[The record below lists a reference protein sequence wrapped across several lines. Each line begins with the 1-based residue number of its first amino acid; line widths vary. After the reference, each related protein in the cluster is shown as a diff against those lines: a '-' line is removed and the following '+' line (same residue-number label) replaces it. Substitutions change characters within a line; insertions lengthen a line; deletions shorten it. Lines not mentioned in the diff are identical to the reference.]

1 MVDAGRVLF
10 QVGIDRPSL
19 DRAIADAER
28 RLGSIGDIDLKIGNQ
43 GAAAAVSSVQRL
55 FDGIRVPEIGIQI
68 NTNQAKSSVSS
79 LKTDVLDLETAIAA
93 ISGNRAK
100 IDLDV
105 KRGEASLARIE
116 AQILRLERQ
125 KINIPVVT
133 LEGAAQV
140 RAIEAQIASLNA
152 RKISVE
158 ANTEQARAQLNQL
171 DRTLDDLNSND
182 AEQALER
189 LQQEFRQT
197 ERAARDAGDGAQ
209 SFNSVLAGFAGGA
222 AFALVDRLVDAFGN
236 LTQKVTEFVAA
247 SIQANQSLRAT
258 ENALSIVLGSQEAA
272 AESID
277 FLRDVSERTGQSF
290 QALQTEYS
298 GLTAAA
304 AEAGVPQEQVN
315 DLFAE
320 TSRVL
325 AIFGKDSQ
333 STGLAFNALTQ
344 ITSKGVVSMEELRQQ
359 LGEQLPVA
367 FGAVA
372 RGLGIT
378 TAELNDLV
386 ASGELTAAEFIP
398 AFTRGLQEIEGAAPA
413 AQQAIARLEN
423 SILEFQQGLGRAIE
437 PLETAFSE
445 TFAAIFSNVDVGVL
459 DPLVEAGN
467 RLRDSLAENPE
478 LAERLGEALT
488 NFIGSGAQA
497 VANILDSITEALSD
511 PENVERFAGSIENA
525 GKLLESLVSIGGL
538 AVEALLTLGTGFD
551 NVIGDGPVDAIVGF
565 VDALETIAPIAG
577 GAVDSLGSIAS
588 AMDDISGRIP
598 GVVNAAGN
606 LARFGVLGGTAKTIF
621 DNLPGQP
628 DRNAQPE
635 AADTSQFVPQQ
646 DELDKSVRASRQ
658 ASETIAQDSERAA
671 RAAAAARVKANEEAI
686 AEQKRAQEQA
696 LIDLEIAQNNRIIG
710 VRENQ
715 SAGNI
720 TASQADSQIAEIES
734 QAIRDRIALRE
745 QEIAQVRALEQQ
757 GALSAEEVAQRISAA
772 KQAASELTIQAIEQE
787 VQAQEEVRQAA
798 LDRLDAESQLNSLR
812 AEQVNLQSDLAGTA
826 LQDQSALI
834 SAQVGLEQSRLSLSR
849 QSLDTKLAEA
859 QAAEDVVAVEALRDR
874 ILLNQRQS
882 IAAEFSARRQQL
894 RIQEQLAE
902 LDADRQLRLGQIAAA
917 EARIAVE
924 RARIGGSSQ
933 EEIQGLQEIAQLR
946 EAETEALTF
955 QAQSKENIL
964 ALQFDQLDNEEELA
978 NQLAIQERR
987 QQAIE
992 EFKKQQ
998 KDLADEQVK
1007 VEKELASAARD
1018 RESAAQGIVSALSGL
1033 QDISAEDA
1041 LGNLDQLEENFRAA
1055 RRAGAID
1062 SNQSSSIQR
1071 AINQA
1076 QSAARSGGEFT
1087 IEEAIRFAQ
1096 RNENN
1101 AFASGILDTAGLGG
1115 VNSLLDSQQEF
1126 ALAEEQISELS
1137 GKLAEVKEAIQS
1149 LPENLPPTVQ
1159 NLNVTTPQPV
1169 DDAASV
1175 VFNLGNEVAN
1185 RRGIV

>member
-28 RLGSIGDIDLKIGNQ
+28 RLGSIGDIDLKVGNQ

-55 FDGIRVPEIGIQI
+55 FDNIRVPEVGIQI

-79 LKTDVLDLETAIAA
+79 LKTDVLDLEAAIAA

-140 RAIEAQIASLNA
+140 RAIEAQIESLNA
-152 RKISVE
+152 REISVR

-171 DRTLDDLNSND
+171 DRTLDDLNGND

-197 ERAARDAGDGAQ
+197 ERAAREAGDGAQ

-236 LTQKVTEFVAA
+236 LTQKVTEFVAS

-290 QALQTEYS
+290 QALQNEYS

-423 SILEFQQGLGRAIE
+423 SILEFQQGLGAAIE

-445 TFAAIFSNVDVGVL
+445 TFAAIFSNVDVGAL
-459 DPLVEAGN
+459 DPLTEAGE
-467 RLRDSLAENPE
+467 RLQLALRENPE

-488 NFIGSGAQA
+488 NFVGSGAQA
-497 VANILDSITEALSD
+497 VAGILDNITEALSD

-538 AVEALLTLGTGFD
+538 AVEALLTLGAGFD

-588 AMDDISGRIP
+588 AIDGILGRIP
-598 GVVNAAGN
+598 GVVNAAEN

-621 DNLPGQP
+621 DNLSGQP
-628 DRNAQPE
+628 AQAE
-635 AADTSQFVPQQ
+635 AADTRQIVPQQ
-646 DELDKSVRASRQ
+646 DELDKSVRASLQ

-715 SAGNI
+715 SAGDI

-745 QEIAQVRALEQQ
+745 QEIAQVQALEQQ
-757 GALSAEEVAQRISAA
+757 GALSAEESAQRIGAA

-787 VQAQEEVRQAA
+787 VQAQEEARQAA

-812 AEQVNLQSDLAGTA
+812 SEQINLQSDLAGTA

-874 ILLNQRQS
+874 ILINQRQS
-882 IAAEFSARRQQL
+882 IASEFSARRQQL

-933 EEIQGLQEIAQLR
+933 EEIQGLQEIARLR
-946 EAETEALTF
+946 EQEEVALRS
-955 QAQSKENIL
+955 QAQSQQNIL
-964 ALQFDQLDNEEELA
+964 DLQFEQLDTEEALA
-978 NQLAIQERR
+978 EQRANAERR
-987 QQAIE
+987 EQAIE
-992 EFKKQQ
+992 AFRKQQ
-998 KDLADEQVK
+998 KDLADEQLDTE
-1007 VEKELASAARD
+1007 EKLAAATRD
-1018 RESAAQGIVSALSGL
+1018 RESAAQGIVSALSSL
-1033 QDISAEDA
+1033 EDVSAEDA

-1062 SNQSSSIQR
+1062 SNQSSIIQS

-1101 AFASGILDTAGLGG
+1101 AFASGILDNAGLGG
-1115 VNSLLDSQQEF
+1115 VNSLLDNQQEF

-1137 GKLAEVKEAIQS
+1137 GKLVEVREAIQAI
-1149 LPENLPPTVQ
+1149 PENLPPTVQ

-1175 VFNLGNEVAN
+1175 VFNLGNEVAS

>member
-1 MVDAGRVLF
+1 MEE
-10 QVGIDRPSL
+10 GIVECLRLIHVSL
-19 DRAIADAER
+19 DLLLSDFTVQI
-28 RLGSIGDIDLKIGNQ
+28 Q
-43 GAAAAVSSVQRL
+43 GFTS
-55 FDGIRVPEIGIQI
+55 
-68 NTNQAKSSVSS
+68 
-79 LKTDVLDLETAIAA
+79 
-93 ISGNRAK
+93 
-100 IDLDV
+100 
-105 KRGEASLARIE
+105 
-116 AQILRLERQ
+116 
-125 KINIPVVT
+125 
-133 LEGAAQV
+133 
-140 RAIEAQIASLNA
+140 
-152 RKISVE
+152 
-158 ANTEQARAQLNQL
+158 
-171 DRTLDDLNSND
+171 
-182 AEQALER
+182 
-189 LQQEFRQT
+189 
-197 ERAARDAGDGAQ
+197 
-209 SFNSVLAGFAGGA
+209 
-222 AFALVDRLVDAFGN
+222 
-236 LTQKVTEFVAA
+236 
-247 SIQANQSLRAT
+247 
-258 ENALSIVLGSQEAA
+258 LGSQEAA

-290 QALQTEYS
+290 QALQNEYS

-315 DLFAE
+315 ELFAE

-378 TAELNDLV
+378 TAELNELV

-423 SILEFQQGLGRAIE
+423 SILEFQKGLGRALE

-445 TFAAIFSNVDVGVL
+445 TFAAIFSNVDVGAL

-538 AVEALLTLGTGFD
+538 AVEALLTLGAGFD

-588 AMDDISGRIP
+588 AIDDILSRVP
-598 GVVNAAGN
+598 GVVNAAEN
-606 LARFGVLGGTAKTIF
+606 LARFGVLVGTGKTIF
-621 DNLPGQP
+621 DGLTDQP
-628 DRNAQPE
+628 ASAQEP
-635 AADTSQFVPQQ
+635 DVSQFVPQQ
-646 DELDKSVRASRQ
+646 DVLDKSVRASRQ

-745 QEIAQVRALEQQ
+745 QEITQIRALEDQ
-757 GALSAEEVAQRISAA
+757 GTLSAEEAAQRISAA

-787 VQAQEEVRQAA
+787 VQAQEEARGAA

-812 AEQVNLQSDLAGTA
+812 AEQVNLQADLAGTA
-826 LQDQSALI
+826 LEDQSALI

-902 LDADRQLRLGQIAAA
+902 LDAERQLRLGQIAAA

-946 EAETEALTF
+946 EAETEALKF

-964 ALQFDQLDNEEELA
+964 ALQFDQLANEEELA

-1007 VEKELASAARD
+1007 VEKELASATRD

-1101 AFASGILDTAGLGG
+1101 AFAGGILDTAGLGG

-1137 GKLAEVKEAIQS
+1137 GKLVEVKEAIQA

-1159 NLNVTTPQPV
+1159 NLNVSSPQPV